1 MKIYERFSDAEMKR
15 LGLTGNMPKHVGIIM
30 DGNGRWAKSR
40 MLPRSLGH
48 RAGMDALQEI
58 VRVSKSIGIEA
69 LTVYAFSTE
78 NWLRPEQEVNA
89 LFSLLVEYFYKEIDE
104 LDANNVRVHILGSL
118 ERFSPKLR
126 ELMENARE
134 RTGKNT
140 GLHFAIALNYGSRD
154 EITRAVRSIV
164 SEGIPESEITEET
177 ISSHLYTSCLPHP
190 DPDVIIRTA
199 GEQRLSNFL
208 LWQAAYSEFVFT
220 DTTFPDFTPEVYFEC
235 IKQYMH
241 RTRRFGRV
249 LEV

>member
-89 LFSLLVEYFYKEIDE
+89 LFLCSSNIFIKRLMNSMRIMYESTFSEALKGSAPSF
-104 LDANNVRVHILGSL
+104 GSL
-118 ERFSPKLR
+118 WRMR
-126 ELMENARE
+126 ANAPR
-134 RTGKNT
+134 RIPAST
-140 GLHFAIALNYGSRD
+140 LPL
-154 EITRAVRSIV
+154 RSI
-164 SEGIPESEITEET
+164 
-177 ISSHLYTSCLPHP
+177 
-190 DPDVIIRTA
+190 TA
-199 GEQRLSNFL
+199 QGMRSP
-208 LWQAAYSEFVFT
+208 V
-220 DTTFPDFTPEVYFEC
+220 
-235 IKQYMH
+235 
-241 RTRRFGRV
+241 R
-249 LEV
+249 

>member
-15 LGLTGNMPKHVGIIM
+15 LGLTGSMPKHVGIIM

-134 RTGKNT
+134 RTAKNT
-140 GLHFAIALNYGSRD
+140 GRHFAIALNYG
-154 EITRAVRSIV
+154 
-164 SEGIPESEITEET
+164 
-177 ISSHLYTSCLPHP
+177 
-190 DPDVIIRTA
+190 
-199 GEQRLSNFL
+199 
-208 LWQAAYSEFVFT
+208 
-220 DTTFPDFTPEVYFEC
+220 
-235 IKQYMH
+235 
-241 RTRRFGRV
+241 
-249 LEV
+249 

>member
-15 LGLTGNMPKHVGIIM
+15 LRLTGNMPKHVGIIM

-134 RTGKNT
+134 RTEKNT

-164 SEGIPESEITEET
+164 SEGIPESEITKRLSLR
-177 ISSHLYTSCLPHP
+177 ISIQAVSP
-190 DPDVIIRTA
+190 IRT
-199 GEQRLSNFL
+199 
-208 LWQAAYSEFVFT
+208 
-220 DTTFPDFTPEVYFEC
+220 P
-235 IKQYMH
+235 M
-241 RTRRFGRV
+241 
-249 LEV
+249 

>member
-15 LGLTGNMPKHVGIIM
+15 LGLTGSMPKHVGIIM

-48 RAGMDALQEI
+48 RAGMDALEEI
-58 VRVSKSIGIEA
+58 VRASKSIGLEA

-134 RTGKNT
+134 RTEKNT

-154 EITRAVRSIV
+154 EIARAVRSIV
-164 SEGIPESEITEET
+164 SE
-177 ISSHLYTSCLPHP
+177 
-190 DPDVIIRTA
+190 
-199 GEQRLSNFL
+199 
-208 LWQAAYSEFVFT
+208 
-220 DTTFPDFTPEVYFEC
+220 
-235 IKQYMH
+235 
-241 RTRRFGRV
+241 
-249 LEV
+249 

>member
-48 RAGMDALQEI
+48 RAGMDALEEI
-58 VRVSKSIGIEA
+58 VRASKSIGLEA

-134 RTGKNT
+134 RTEKNT

-177 ISSHLYTSCLPHP
+177 ISSHLYTRCLPYP

-220 DTTFPDFTPEVYFEC
+220 DTTFPVFTP
-235 IKQYMH
+235 
-241 RTRRFGRV
+241 
-249 LEV
+249 